1 MVKKYKYA
9 IIIDTEFVSS
19 KEGAQPFQIS
29 MLAFKIENSKL
40 VKLNDFNAFIMLRKG
55 LKLNYFA
62 KKCTGITDEKLK
74 ENGIYPDM
82 ATHQVINYLLMFNIE
97 ETIIIGWAPSN
108 DKRMLDLLINHEEP
122 LIDLEAFDWFDLSKS
137 YLSLNKIETK
147 ETPSLSSVINFYH
160 LRGYSFHDSMED
172 ARATATLFCLF
183 LKEYGIDK
191 TIYDCMQK
199 PKKAKDKRKNIKDA
213 TSQ

>member
-1 MVKKYKYA
+1 
-9 IIIDTEFVSS
+9 
-19 KEGAQPFQIS
+19 
-29 MLAFKIENSKL
+29 
-40 VKLNDFNAFIMLRKG
+40 
-55 LKLNYFA
+55 
-62 KKCTGITDEKLK
+62 
-74 ENGIYPDM
+74 
-82 ATHQVINYLLMFNIE
+82 
-97 ETIIIGWAPSN
+97 
-108 DKRMLDLLINHEEP
+108 MLDLLINHEEP
-122 LIDLEAFDWFDLSKS
+122 LIDLEAFDWFDLFKIIFIT
-137 YLSLNKIETK
+137 NKIETK
-147 ETPSLSSVINFYH
+147 ETPYLSSVIYFYH